1 MLHRF
6 LVIVLTGLLGG
17 LQAVPAGAAP
27 QPVDL
32 ELVLAVDVSGSV
44 DADEARLQRQG
55 YADAL
60 RDPEIHK
67 AIRAGI
73 LGRVAITYFEWSSLD
88 HKSIVAPWTL
98 VDGPQSAMAL
108 ASHLAEAP
116 IRTGMRTSITG
127 AIVFAMTLFDEK
139 AFEGTRRVIDISGDG
154 PSNEG
159 GDVREARDAALAR
172 GFVINGLPIIN
183 ERPNRFGFPVLQDLD
198 KYYEGCVTGG
208 PGSFVIVARDFESF
222 GVAIRRKMLLEIA
235 SVPAARKMASADPT
249 LPRLRRV
256 QDRVP
261 PYHGG
266 CDIGER
272 QSRDF
277 WRNRFGP

>member
-1 MLHRF
+1 MHR
-6 LVIVLTGLLGG
+6 VLAIGLAAFIGWIST
-17 LQAVPAGAAP
+17 PAATAAP

-32 ELVLAVDVSGSV
+32 ELVLAIDVSGSV
-44 DADEARLQRQG
+44 DHDEAKLQRQG
-55 YADAL
+55 YVDAL

-67 AIRAGI
+67 AIKSGI
-73 LGRVAITYFEWSSLD
+73 LGKIAITYFEWSSLD
-88 HKSIVAPWTL
+88 HKAIVAPWTL
-98 VDGPQSAMAL
+98 VDSPQTALQL

-127 AIVFAMTLFDEK
+127 AILFAMTMFDEN

-159 GDVREARDAALAR
+159 GDVQEARDAALAK
-172 GFVINGLPIIN
+172 GIVINGLPIIN
-183 ERPNRFGFPVLQDLD
+183 DRPNRFGFPVMQDLD

-208 PGSFVIVARDFESF
+208 PGSFVIVAQDFDTF
-222 GVAIRRKMLLEIA
+222 AVAIRRKMLLEIA
-235 SVPAARKMASADPT
+235 SVPTARKMVSADPS

-256 QDRVP
+256 QDKIV

>member
-6 LVIVLTGLLGG
+6 LVIVLTVLLGG
-17 LQAVPAGAAP
+17 LYTVTASAAP

-44 DADEARLQRQG
+44 DADEAKLQRQG

-60 RDPEIHK
+60 RDPDIHK

-88 HKSIVAPWTL
+88 HKAIVAPWTL

-235 SVPAARKMASADPT
+235 SVPAARKMASADPS
-249 LPRLRRV
+249 LPKLRRV
-256 QDRVP
+256 QDRVA